1 MSSLAAFLAVPVV
14 VIVTLG
20 PDTAL
25 TIRAATGSVL
35 KAAFRSNLVGSET
48 IICVSGTVVI

>member
-1 MSSLAAFLAVPVV
+1 MSSLAAFLALPVV
-14 VIVTLG
+14 VIVTPG
-20 PDTAL
+20 RDTAV

-48 IICVSGTVVI
+48 IICVSGAVVI